1 MRIASLIWKEF
12 IQLRR
17 NVLLSFFILL
27 IPMCEFALMT
37 RATGREIKD
46 IPVAV
51 LDLDNSRESRELA
64 RVVDETQRLKLAFYP
79 KSQEELEELI
89 SAGRATIGLIIP
101 GGFGK
106 ELSSVYAILDG
117 SSSTSA
123 SLGLSGLYEAIEAF
137 SSSRLREKG
146 IEAGGNIKLE
156 SRILFNPT
164 YDVRHFTLPAMV
176 GFIVYQITIAI
187 ASLSLVRERELGTIE
202 QLLVSPLRREEIILG
217 KGIVAF
223 LAGFVNFWLLLLLAT
238 KAYGV
243 PFRGSLALLG
253 ATTALFLTVESGW
266 GLALSTLARNP
277 QQAILFVFIQ
287 VMVDVAFS
295 GFIVPVKNL
304 PLHLRIISFF
314 VPLQHYLFIIRS
326 IMLKGAGFAEL
337 WPRFLAMVLLGA
349 LMLSL
354 ASLNLRRSL
363 E

>member
-1 MRIASLIWKEF
+1 MRVANLMWKEF

-27 IPMCEFALMT
+27 IPMFEFALMT
-37 RATGREIKD
+37 RATGREVKN

-51 LDLDNSRESRELA
+51 LDLDQSRTSREFI
-64 RVVDETQRLKLAFYP
+64 RVIDETHRLRVTFHP
-79 KSQEELEELI
+79 RSQSEFEELI
-89 SAGRATIGLIIP
+89 SKGEAIIGVIVP
-101 GGFGK
+101 KGFEK
-106 ELSSVYAILDG
+106 ELSEVYAFLDG
-117 SSSTSA
+117 SSATVA
-123 SLGLSGLYEAIEAF
+123 SLGLAGLYEAVEAF
-137 SSSRLREKG
+137 SKSKLREAG
-146 IEAGGNIKLE
+146 IRAETKIKLE
-156 SRILFNPT
+156 NRILFNPT

-223 LAGFVNFWLLLLLAT
+223 SVGFVNFWLLLLLAT
-238 KAYGV
+238 KVYGV
-243 PFRGSLALLG
+243 PLRGSLVLLG
-253 ATTALFLTVESGW
+253 AITALFLAVESGW
-266 GLALSTLARNP
+266 GFALSILARNP

-295 GFIVPVKNL
+295 GFIVPIKNL
-304 PLHLRIISFF
+304 PTYLRVVAFF

-326 IMLKGAGFAEL
+326 IMLKGAGFVDL
-337 WPRFLAMVLLGA
+337 WPRILVLALLGV
-349 LMLSL
+349 LMLTV
-354 ASLNLRRSL
+354 ASLTLRRGL

>member
-1 MRIASLIWKEF
+1 MRILSLVWKEF

-17 NVLLSFFILL
+17 NILLSFFILL
-27 IPMCEFALMT
+27 IPMFEFALMS
-37 RATGREIKD
+37 RVTGSEIKD
-46 IPVAV
+46 ITVAV
-51 LDLDNSRESRELA
+51 LDLDRSKASRELI
-64 RVVDETQRLKLAFYP
+64 RVVDETRRLKVAFYP
-79 KSQEELEELI
+79 RSQTELEELI
-89 SAGRATIGLIIP
+89 SRGEATIGLIIP
-101 GGFGK
+101 QGFSS
-106 ELSSVYAILDG
+106 ELSQIYAILDG
-117 SSSTSA
+117 SFSTPA

-137 SSSRLREKG
+137 SNKKLREAG
-146 IEAGGNIKLE
+146 VEAKSKVNLE
-156 SRILFNPT
+156 TRILFNPT

-217 KGIVAF
+217 KGLVAF
-223 LAGFVNFWLLLLLAT
+223 LAGFVNFWLILLLAT
-238 KAYGV
+238 KIYHV
-243 PFRGSLALLG
+243 PFRGSILLLG
-253 ATTALFLTVESGW
+253 AITALFLVVESGW

-304 PLHLRIISFF
+304 PAHLRFIAFF

-326 IMLKGAGFAEL
+326 IMLKGASFFDL
-337 WPRFLAMVLLGA
+337 LPRIGVLLLLGA
-349 LMLSL
+349 FMLIT

>member
-1 MRIASLIWKEF
+1 MGIVSLIWKEF

-17 NVLLSFFILL
+17 NILLTFFILF
-27 IPMCEFALMT
+27 IPMFEFALMT
-37 RATGREIKD
+37 KATGREIKD

-51 LDLDNSRESRELA
+51 LDLHKSRASREL
-64 RVVDETQRLKLAFYP
+64 VKVIDETHRLKVVFYP
-79 KSQEELEELI
+79 ESQEKLEELI
-89 SAGRATIGLIIP
+89 SKGEATLGLIISRE
-101 GGFGK
+101 F
-106 ELSSVYAILDG
+106 EIYALLDG
-117 SSSTSA
+117 SSVTPA
-123 SLGLSGLYEAIEAF
+123 SLGLSGLYEAIDAF
-137 SSSRLREKG
+137 SSGKLRETG
-146 IEAGGNIKLE
+146 IRTEDKVKLE
-156 SRILFNPT
+156 TRILFNPT

-187 ASLSLVRERELGTIE
+187 ASLGLVREREMGTIE

-217 KGIVAF
+217 KGLVAF

-238 KAYGV
+238 KVYGV

-253 ATTALFLTVESGW
+253 AITALFLAVESGW

-295 GFIVPVKNL
+295 GFIVPIKNL
-304 PLHLRIISFF
+304 PTHLRIIAFF

-326 IMLKGAGFAEL
+326 IMLKGTGFFEL
-337 WPRFLAMVLLGA
+337 WPRILTLLLLGIVI
-349 LMLSL
+349 LTI